1 MQSLHLIRSLRHALE
16 ALRDAS
22 DEADANRIARSLIIE
37 IEVVLREDAFAQARL
52 LPMLDARSF
61 AQAGLH

>member
-1 MQSLHLIRSLRHALE
+1 MHSLHLIRSLRHALD

-37 IEVVLREDAFAQARL
+37 LDAVLREDAFAQARL
-52 LPMLDARSF
+52 LPMLDTRSF
-61 AQAGLH
+61 ARANLH